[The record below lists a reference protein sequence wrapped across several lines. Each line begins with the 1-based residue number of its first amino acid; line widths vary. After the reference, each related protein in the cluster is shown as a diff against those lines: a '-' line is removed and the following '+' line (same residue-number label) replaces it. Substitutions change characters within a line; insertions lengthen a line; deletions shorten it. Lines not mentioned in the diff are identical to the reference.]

1 MKIKKKMFLIFI
13 LMLVFFVSL
22 CCLYTFNTPV
32 QKLSES
38 LIAKLREQYPVCGID
53 APGGIYLKKFSLN
66 EIIKETD
73 SFVYGEVIGDVSTYS
88 VALST
93 GNTALDDK
101 RKANGI
107 NDVFEFYEYTISVI
121 VDTEGKYTKGEQI
134 TISANTEF
142 LNYNPSFSDGMK
154 IVVPV
159 IRNKDK
165 PTRHSYTVDGTFYVT
180 EDGYAISAFEEDS
193 RSRIALSGL
202 KVEDLLNEL
211 KK

>member
-1 MKIKKKMFLIFI
+1 MKLKKRIFLVTIFA
-13 LMLVFFVSL
+13 LVFAISV
-22 CCLYTFNTPV
+22 CCLYTFNNTS
-32 QKLSES
+32 QRLSKTQ
-38 LIAKLREQYPVCGID
+38 IAKLREQYPVCGID
-53 APGGIYLKKFSLN
+53 VPDGLYLKKFSLN
-66 EIIKETD
+66 EVIEETD
-73 SFVYGEVIGDVSTYS
+73 SFVYGEVLGDVSTYS

-93 GNTALDDK
+93 GNKALDDK

-107 NDVFEFYEYTISVI
+107 SDVFEFYEYTVSVI
-121 VDTEGKYTKGEQI
+121 DDTEGKYTKGEQI
-134 TISANTEF
+134 TISSNAEF

-193 RSRIALSGL
+193 RSRVALSGIKADALL
-202 KVEDLLNEL
+202 KEL